1 MFGAGNNGVLR
12 KEQHM
17 NKYFW
22 GGLALGGAAA
32 YVIWQ
37 RLDDEQKEALLA
49 QVEDNYYEVMDYLTD
64 YALTALD
71 VVDDLMQDPQ
81 ATVTEQFEK
90 LRAGLAKRTSQV
102 DDSLATAKAKMAQ
115 ETSELREALV
125 EAADEAND
133 DDDEFDLVIDNRSW
147 ATQQESRGLT

>member
-1 MFGAGNNGVLR
+1 
-12 KEQHM
+12 M

-37 RLDDEQKEALLA
+37 RLDDEQKAALLA

-81 ATVTEQFEK
+81 ATLTDQFEK
-90 LRAGLAKRTSQV
+90 LRAGLADRTNHV
-102 DDSLATAKAKMAQ
+102 DDSLTEAKAKMAK
-115 ETSELREALV
+115 ETANLRAALAEASNNV
-125 EAADEAND
+125 IDDED
-133 DDDEFDLVIDNRSW
+133 DDGTELELVIDNRS
-147 ATQQESRGLT
+147 